1 MDRLRYLLDTNIC
14 IYATEAIS
22 EPLKAKLAQQ
32 DRGTL
37 AISTI
42 SLAEIAIG
50 IAGGIDEHE
59 GLRAF
64 FAAVPPV
71 PFDDAAARAYAHV
84 PFRRRS
90 FDRLIAAHA
99 LALGVVLVTNN
110 PADFADVPG
119 LRVENWTLA

>member
-1 MDRLRYLLDTNIC
+1 MDSLRYLLDTNIC

-22 EPLKAKLAQQ
+22 EPLKERLAQQ
-32 DRGTL
+32 RRGTL

-42 SLAEIAIG
+42 SLAELAIG
-50 IAGGIDEHE
+50 IEGDIADHE

-64 FAAVPPV
+64 LAAVPPV
-71 PFDDAAARAYAHV
+71 PFDHAAALAYGHV

-90 FDRLIAAHA
+90 YDRLIAAHA

-110 PADFADVPG
+110 PTDFSDVPG
-119 LRVENWTLA
+119 LQVENWTV